1 MKKEQK
7 ERVIKINKEN
17 REWKLQQQFGAFTDK
32 LNRLPDANEVQRNP
46 GRSAPAGLTEMV
58 F

>member
-1 MKKEQK
+1 MKTTPKT
-7 ERVIKINKEN
+7 RVIKIDKEN
-17 REWKLQQQFGAFTDK
+17 REWKIQQQFGILVDK

-46 GRSAPAGLTEMV
+46 VRSAPAGLTEMV